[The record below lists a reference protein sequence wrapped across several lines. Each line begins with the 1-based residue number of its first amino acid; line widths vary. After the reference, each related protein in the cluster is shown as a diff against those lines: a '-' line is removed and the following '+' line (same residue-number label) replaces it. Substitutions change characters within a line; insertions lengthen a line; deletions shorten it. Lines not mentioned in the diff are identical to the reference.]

1 MSRNERNGFHRC
13 VLGIAL
19 LSQLACHPPSKNPT
33 LESPSS
39 DVSSSRVSAP
49 NVSTSE
55 FDSTEKPALESLRPK
70 FHFEEVQGLFG
81 LDHTYQNGERGQLLL
96 VESFGGGSGWL
107 DFDRDGKLDLFL
119 NQGGDAT
126 QIDTSTALLDQLFRN
141 RGDRFENVTTS
152 SLIRETG
159 YSQGV
164 AIGDFDNDGFDDIYI
179 TNVGPNTLWHNC
191 GDGTFIEIGERAGV
205 ADSNWSASAAWFDID
220 LDGDLDLYVCNYV
233 EYDLQHPIQCKNEKG
248 QLVVCN
254 PKRFEPTA
262 DACYINQGDGS
273 FLERAKDLGLNGPDN
288 RALGVVAAD
297 FNCDGLVDIYVA
309 NDATPNFLFM
319 SDGKGAFQDK
329 AKLLGCAVD
338 RRGQSQASMG
348 LAVNDYDRNGFLD
361 IYSTHFFS
369 ESNTLY
375 SNLGEAGFQDVTG
388 NTGLH
393 EPTLDRLAFGTVMQ
407 DFNADGHMELF
418 VANGHVDNS
427 GENPNQSMRPQLFS
441 WAGKK
446 WLNVSTESGK
456 YFDGRYIGR
465 GVSQGDF
472 DGDGDVDLVVT
483 HQNKPT
489 ALLRNDSTQGNW
501 LSLSFSGTKSNRSG
515 VGCCV
520 TLTSGDVL
528 LYQELV
534 GGSSYCSSHQAHLF
548 FGFEGGNETCD
559 LRIRWPN
566 GTVQFLSK
574 LRIKQHYLAVEP

>member
-1 MSRNERNGFHRC
+1 MCHPLRRMSRSELKGFHRC
-13 VLGIAL
+13 LLGLAL
-19 LSQLACHPPSKNPT
+19 LIQFGCNPSTKKPTFETSPTSGSDLVQKQALKTDPSKI
-33 LESPSS
+33 L
-39 DVSSSRVSAP
+39 
-49 NVSTSE
+49 
-55 FDSTEKPALESLRPK
+55 
-70 FHFEEVQGLFG
+70 FEEVHVLLG
-81 LDHTYQNGERGQLLL
+81 LDHTYQNGERGQLLF

-107 DFDRDGKLDLFL
+107 DYDRDGKLDLYL

-126 QIDTSTALLDQLFRN
+126 QVDLSTAPLDQLFRN
-141 RGDRFENVTTS
+141 RGDRFESVTTL
-152 SLIRETG
+152 SLIQERG

-164 AIGDFDNDGFDDIYI
+164 AIADFDNDGFDDIYV
-179 TNVGPNTLWHNC
+179 TNVGANTLWHNC
-191 GDGTFIEIGERAGV
+191 GDGTFIEMGERAGV
-205 ADSNWSASAAWFDID
+205 ADPNWSASAAWCDLD

-233 EYDLQHPIQCKNEKG
+233 EYELLHPVQCLNEKG
-248 QLVVCN
+248 KLVVCN

-262 DACYINQGDGS
+262 DACFINQGDGS
-273 FLERAKDLGLNGPDN
+273 FMERAKVLGLNGPDN

-297 FNCDGLVDIYVA
+297 FNRDGLVDIYVA

-319 SDGKGAFQDK
+319 SDGTGTYQDR

-338 RRGQSQASMG
+338 RRGQPQASMG

-407 DFNADGHMELF
+407 DFDADGHMDLF

-441 WAGKK
+441 WTGKK
-446 WLNVSTESGK
+446 WLNVSRESGK

-472 DGDGDVDLVVT
+472 DGDGDVDLVIT

-489 ALLRNDSTQGNW
+489 ALLRNDSPHGNW
-501 LSLSFSGTKSNRSG
+501 LSLSFSGTKSNRNG

-520 TLTSGDVL
+520 TLTSGEVS

-534 GGSSYCSSHQAHLF
+534 GGSSYCSSHQARLF
-548 FGFEGGNETCD
+548 FGFEGGDETCD
-559 LRIRWPN
+559 IKIRWPN
-566 GTVQFLSK
+566 GTVQFLAN
-574 LRIKQHYLAVEP
+574 LRVKQHFFVMEP